1 MTVGFGDVR
10 AWRAAP
16 LGTAGDGVKRDA
28 DDLEGCREQ
37 LATQGLP
44 GSWVGVARIVAQARH
59 VGMLGDMDTLL
70 EARREVQR
78 ALYLAESE
86 VTRIEQSVAAV
97 EEAAASARCALGD
110 DGSVT
115 DLMGPQTFPNRFE
128 AEEFSRARA
137 AAMQRLAADVQA
149 ILVQAAGVDAALAR
163 SIPRGYVD
171 DIDEYGQESPEVA
184 SRWAELTDAERRAV
198 VEQMIRE
205 LAEEYGLDMPVI
217 DWRDESWGSNGQYAD
232 GDPGTVSL
240 NEGLLDDPRLIHTVA
255 HELRHGR
262 QFEAIDDADDWHW
275 PWQEDPLQEHLDDGI
290 TEEQVE
296 EWEEN
301 FDDYQSTASGDTYE
315 EYFEQPVE
323 VDARGTGREYLDGLT
338 AAEID
343 RLLEASR

>member
-1 MTVGFGDVR
+1 MTLGFGDVR

-37 LATQGLP
+37 LASQGLP
-44 GSWVGVARIVAQARH
+44 DSWVGVARMVAQARLA
-59 VGMLGDMDTLL
+59 GMLSSMDTLV
-70 EARREVQR
+70 EGRRQVPR
-78 ALYLAESE
+78 ALYLAETDVEAIERS
-86 VTRIEQSVAAV
+86 VTTV
-97 EEAAASARCALGD
+97 EEAAASARFALGD

-128 AEEFSRARA
+128 AEEWSRARA
-137 AAMQRLAADVQA
+137 ATAQRLAADVAA
-149 ILVQAAGVDAALAR
+149 ILVQAVGVDAALAR
-163 SIPRGYVD
+163 SIPGGYVD
-171 DIDEYGQESPEVA
+171 DIDDYGQESAEVA
-184 SRWAELTDAERRAV
+184 TRWAELTDAERRAV

-205 LAEEYGLDMPVI
+205 LAEEYGLDLPDIVWE
-217 DWRDESWGSNGQYAD
+217 DETWRSNGSYAN
-232 GDPGTVSL
+232 GDPGTVRL

-262 QFEAIDDADDWHW
+262 QYEAIDDADDWHW
-275 PWQEDPLQEHLDDGI
+275 PWEEDPLQEHLDDGI

-301 FDDYQSTASGDTYE
+301 FDDYQSTSSGDTYE

-323 VDARGTGREYLDGLT
+323 VDARDTGRDYLDGLT
-338 AAEID
+338 AEEID